1 MERLLQ
7 QSNLDPFLK
16 TDTLTVLGVD
26 EKKLEEKEKLNKSEN
41 CWEISWFR
49 RIKILF
55 EILKRP
61 YDVGYFL
68 TVCRLNKY
76 RIIALLH

>member
-16 TDTLTVLGVD
+16 RDTLTVLGVD

-41 CWEISWFR
+41 C
-49 RIKILF
+49 
-55 EILKRP
+55 
-61 YDVGYFL
+61 
-68 TVCRLNKY
+68 
-76 RIIALLH
+76 